1 MFSIFAIGKSTLS
14 KVMATVTLNLPIESG
29 IAERIIQYA
38 NNRKTSVSSIVENY
52 FAFVTSSAQKQNEV
66 QDISPL
72 VQSFSIENVNI
83 PADFDYKKE
92 LANARNEKY
101 S

>member
-1 MFSIFAIGKSTLS
+1 
-14 KVMATVTLNLPIESG
+14 MATVTLNLPIESG
-29 IAERIIQYA
+29 IAKRIKQYA
-38 NNRKTSVSSIVENY
+38 SSRKTSVSNIVENY
-52 FAFVTSSAQKQNEV
+52 FAFVTSVPKQNDT

-101 S
+101 L